1 MVQSVHFSIVRV
13 EPRFRVLLFSEISE
27 ITTFPAPVTVNY
39 MNNNLDSTKPR
50 QTEHML
56 LVRLSTVSRSRKN
69 MISTVVYLCHSSS
82 SNQVGWWMSNSIS
95 FVVSVRTHVLASV
108 ARICRHAAWTIGVR
122 FCAVFCSH
130 SQWARFGNF
139 KTHSII
145 VLETSFGKIIQRL
158 LIGGLLLSLNTPFQS
173 RYDYAE
179 APTGWRKWRGC
190 VTDLSRISAVTE
202 SRGLRKHP

>member
-82 SNQVGWWMSNSIS
+82 SDQVG
-95 FVVSVRTHVLASV
+95 
-108 ARICRHAAWTIGVR
+108 
-122 FCAVFCSH
+122 
-130 SQWARFGNF
+130 
-139 KTHSII
+139 
-145 VLETSFGKIIQRL
+145 
-158 LIGGLLLSLNTPFQS
+158 
-173 RYDYAE
+173 
-179 APTGWRKWRGC
+179 
-190 VTDLSRISAVTE
+190 
-202 SRGLRKHP
+202 